1 MFKIRINSNDVQ
13 KAQYYMI
20 YIVYCSKS
28 VHKHGF
34 NKEPIDAVDT

>member
-1 MFKIRINSNDVQ
+1 
-13 KAQYYMI
+13 MI

-34 NKEPIDAVDT
+34 NKEPIDAVDTQRGLCYYKGEIDG